1 MSSSGS
7 QLFLDAAGGRR
18 MLGAYLVVCSR
29 PLVSRRLINAFLQ
42 RICCPKGGC
51 GICVDCRK
59 VLEGHVDILRLDAP
73 KVGELREAL
82 AFAAEKPY
90 EAPRK
95 AVVIESA
102 DDMTDAAAN
111 SLLKTLEEPPAD
123 TVFLLSAR
131 SACGVLPTIASRCAL
146 VPLMPEKEARS
157 AIARVLSVDDATA
170 RVLADLSGGF
180 LDEARRVKDDV
191 DFLTRREEAITQ
203 CHRLLM
209 QKNMA
214 VSAFADFL
222 EAGKEHI
229 TLLLGVMQSYL
240 RDILMFMKTRDPGLI
255 ANADHTGEICD
266 AAERFTSGAI
276 SNMINVILDT
286 ERRFLFAVNFRLAV
300 EKMLFCI
307 LEEKNRW
314 RKL

>member
-1 MSSSGS
+1 MSSPA
-7 QLFLDAAGGRR
+7 QLFLDAAAGRR

-29 PLVSRRLINAFLQ
+29 PLVARRLINAFLQ
-42 RICCPKGGC
+42 RLCCKAGGC
-51 GICVDCRK
+51 GVCVDCRK
-59 VLEGHVDILRLDAP
+59 ALEGHVDILRLDAP
-73 KVGELREAL
+73 KVAELRDAL
-82 AFAAEKPY
+82 SFAAEHPY

-131 SACGVLPTIASRCAL
+131 SVSGVLPTIASRCAL
-146 VPLMPEKEARS
+146 VPLLPESSAPA
-157 AIARVLSVDDATA
+157 AIARALSVDAAAA

-180 LDEARRVKDDV
+180 PDEARRIRDDA
-191 DFLTRREEAITQ
+191 DFLARRGEVIAQ
-203 CHRLLM
+203 CQRLLA

-214 VSAFADFL
+214 VSVFADLL
-222 EAGKEHI
+222 EANKEHI
-229 TLLLGVMQSYL
+229 LPLLGVMQSYF
-240 RDILMFMKTRDPGLI
+240 RDILMYMKTRDFGVV
-255 ANADHTGEICD
+255 ANADFSDSILE

-286 ERRFLFAVNFRLAV
+286 ERRFLVPVNFRLAV
-300 EKMLFCI
+300 ENMLFCL
-307 LEEKNRW
+307 LEERNKW
-314 RKL
+314 RKS